1 MKIFGWDITRRKSL
15 QAPSSGKWYA
25 IHDPYTGAWQQ
36 DSSIKLESVLTFSA
50 VYACLRLITSD
61 IGKLPIMLMEQTD
74 SGVWRETHSN
84 AFSPV
89 LRKPNSYQT
98 RIKFVEQW
106 LTSKLVHGNAYILK
120 VRDMRG
126 VVTQMRVLDPT
137 RVEVLVSPQG
147 EAFYRLK
154 QDRMTQ
160 VDDVTIPGTEI
171 IHDVHVTPDHPLVG
185 VSPIGACGLTAMQ
198 GLSIQ
203 RNSEAF
209 FANHALPGGAL
220 TAPGAISTETAQRL
234 KDDFQERY
242 SGKNA
247 GKILVAGDGLKF
259 EPFTMTAVDAQM
271 IEQLKWTAED
281 VCRAFG
287 IPAYKIGVG
296 NPPTFSNMAA
306 LNKAYYNDCLQ
317 EPIECIE
324 LLLDEGLEL
333 PSRYR
338 TEFDLDPLLR
348 MDAPT
353 RYEAHDKAIKAGWK
367 SPNEVRLVENL
378 EPVKGG
384 EEPIMQQQNWPLSV
398 LAERAPPDT
407 QPPQASPEEPPE
419 ESPEV
424 MELAFRADL
433 IKELEHVRYA

>member
-1 MKIFGWDITRRKSL
+1 MKLFGWDITRRKSL

-25 IHDPYTGAWQQ
+25 IHDPFTGAWQQ
-36 DSSIKLESVLTFSA
+36 DASIKLESVLTFSA
-50 VYACLRLITSD
+50 VFACVRLITSD

-74 SGVWRETHSN
+74 SGIWRQTQSN

-89 LRKPNSYQT
+89 LRKPNTYQT
-98 RIKFVEQW
+98 RIKFIEQW
-106 LTSKLVHGNAYILK
+106 LTSKLLHGNAYILK
-120 VRDMRG
+120 VRDQRG
-126 VVTQMRVLDPT
+126 VVVQMRVLDPT
-137 RVEVLVSPQG
+137 RVEVLISPEG

-160 VDDVTIPGTEI
+160 VGDITIPGTEI

-185 VSPIGACGLTAMQ
+185 ASPIGACGLTAMQ

-203 RNSEAF
+203 KNSEAF
-209 FANHALPGGAL
+209 FANQALPGGAL
-220 TAPGAISTETAQRL
+220 TAPGAISPETAQRL
-234 KDDFQERY
+234 KDDFQSRY
-242 SGKNA
+242 SGANA

-259 EPFTMTAVDAQM
+259 EPFTMSATDAQL

-287 IPAYKIGVG
+287 VPAYKIGVG
-296 NPPTFSNMAA
+296 NPPTYNNMAA

-338 TEFDLDPLLR
+338 TEFDLEPLLR

-353 RYEAHDKAIKAGWK
+353 RYDAHEKAIRAGWK
-367 SPNEVRLVENL
+367 APNEVRLAENL
-378 EPVKGG
+378 EPVEGG
-384 EEPIMQQQNWPLSV
+384 EEPIAQQQNWPLSV
-398 LAERAPPDT
+398 LAKRDPPDT
-407 QPPQASPEEPPE
+407 TPPQESPE

-424 MELAFRADL
+424 IELAFRAEL
-433 IKELEHVRYA
+433 IKELQDVRYA